1 MFKPSS
7 FNINYYLNMTHR
19 GYTHD
24 QVIDSIQYDRKEQ
37 FIKDIEEF
45 FNGKKSVPKP
55 KVGIVPRRWS
65 LKKRK

>member
-7 FNINYYLNMTHR
+7 FNINYYLNMTRR

-24 QVIDSIQYDRKEQ
+24 QVINSIQYDREEQ

-45 FNGKKSVPKP
+45 FNKKKIIP
-55 KVGIVPRRWS
+55 KVGIVPRKGS

>member
-19 GYTHD
+19 GYDHD
-24 QVIDSIQYDRKEQ
+24 QVINSIQYDRKEQ
-37 FIKDIEEF
+37 FIQDIEEF
-45 FNGKKSVPKP
+45 LKKKKIIPKT
-55 KVGIVPRRWS
+55 KVGIVPRRGS